1 MLAAVVENLS
11 PQDFQPIPPPPSYS
25 PVPPPPPPPG
35 PSYKQF
41 WNYFPLGRVT
51 PLNIETGIRT
61 ASEDVDV
68 DGDFS

>member
-1 MLAAVVENLS
+1 MVENLS
-11 PQDFQPIPPPPSYS
+11 PQDFRPIPPPPSYS
-25 PVPPPPPPPG
+25 PVPPPV

-41 WNYFPLGRVT
+41 WSYFPLGRVT

-68 DGDFS
+68 DGDSR